1 MVSKASDDL
10 PEPESPVIT
19 TRESRGSS
27 TSTSLGLCSR
37 APVTTMEFWREDI
50 RSPLILER
58 RRTSKSNLRS
68 PCKLPGIEQLRLQVV
83 QEWLHAELLPGG
95 ATEQLAR
102 VELAPV
108 AMDVLAQPLAQSGE
122 AAGRDVGLDVGQLG
136 RERAPQLGG
145 HQVAERVRREV
156 ADHPRAPVNVLQDAV
171 EQVRDL
177 EAEQPVRRLVPR
189 LRQVLDLEPALD
201 QRQLQLVAQ
210 RDVEVVRRLVGL
222 DPDQAQLDAV
232 DAAVELVGVHRLER
246 LAEMG
251 TQQRQ
256 RPLAERPRAADEVL
270 PQPALGLV
278 HAEPGR
284 LRQRGAVVA
293 RVHLR

>member
-27 TSTSLGLCSR
+27 TSTSLRLCSR

-50 RSPLILER
+50 RPPLILER

-83 QEWLHAELLPGG
+83 QERLHAELLPGG

-122 AAGRDVGLDVGQLG
+122 AAARDVGIDVGQLG
-136 RERAPQLGG
+136 RQRAPQLRG
-145 HQVAERVRREV
+145 HQVADRVRREV
-156 ADHPRAPVNVLQDAV
+156 ADHPRAPVDVLQDARLQRRRLET
-171 EQVRDL
+171 EQAVG
-177 EAEQPVRRLVPR
+177 RLVPR
-189 LRQVLDLEPALD
+189 LGQIPDGEPALD
-201 QRQLQLVAQ
+201 QRELELEPQ
-210 RDVEVVRRLVGL
+210 RDVQVVRRLVR
-222 DPDQAQLDAV
+222 LDADEAEPDLDDV
-232 DAAVELVGVHRLER
+232 AVELGRRDRLER
-246 LAEMG
+246 AVEVPA
-251 TQQRQ
+251 QERDDV
-256 RPLAERPRAADEVL
+256 LAERP
-270 PQPALGLV
+270 
-278 HAEPGR
+278 
-284 LRQRGAVVA
+284 
-293 RVHLR
+293 